1 MTRYYAKEDG
11 LITELTAPQSG
22 CWVNIAPPIHEEE
35 LQEIAA
41 RFEIPLDFLTDSLD
55 IDERSRYERAGD
67 AKLVLITTPILN
79 DSEKQGEPIF
89 ITIPIGIII
98 TLHHIITIS
107 SQETP
112 AIELFLDGKVKNFDP
127 TDEKLFVLQL
137 LEQNVYRFL
146 SCLKKLNLKRNLI
159 EQELY
164 DSSRNEELKQLLSI
178 EKSLVYFVNSLS
190 SNELLN
196 MKMKRTDFL
205 QLGKDEDRNEM
216 FEDIIIDNSQAR
228 DMANV
233 YTNIIASTIDSVA
246 SIISNN
252 LNKDINQLT
261 YITIFLAVPTLIA
274 SLFGMNVPNGMEET
288 KFAVPII
295 MFGSVL
301 LSAFIFW
308 ILRRKRML

>member
-1 MTRYYAKEDG
+1 MIRYYAKENG
-11 LITELTAPQSG
+11 LFRELSAPKTA
-22 CWVNIAPPIHEEE
+22 CWVNIAPPIREEE
-35 LQEIAA
+35 LSEIANT
-41 RFEIPLDFLTDSLD
+41 FDIPLDFLTDSLD
-55 IDERSRYERAGD
+55 TEERSRYERDGD
-67 AKLVLITTPILN
+67 AKLILITTPIHNENHKL
-79 DSEKQGEPIF
+79 GEPMF

-98 TLHHIITIS
+98 TLQHIITIS

-112 AIELFLDGKVKNFDP
+112 VIEVFLDGKVKNFDP
-127 TDEKLFVLQL
+127 KDDKLFVLQL

-146 SCLKKLNLKRNLI
+146 TCLKKLNFQRNSI

-164 DSSRNEELKQLLSI
+164 DSSRNEELKKLLSI

-205 QLGKDEDRNEM
+205 QLGKDEDRNEI

-233 YTNIIASTIDSVA
+233 YTNIIGSTIDSVA

-274 SLFGMNVPNGMEET
+274 SLFGMNVPNGLEDN
-288 KFAVPII
+288 KWAVPLI

-301 LSAFIFW
+301 LSAIIFW
-308 ILRRKRML
+308 AFRRKRML